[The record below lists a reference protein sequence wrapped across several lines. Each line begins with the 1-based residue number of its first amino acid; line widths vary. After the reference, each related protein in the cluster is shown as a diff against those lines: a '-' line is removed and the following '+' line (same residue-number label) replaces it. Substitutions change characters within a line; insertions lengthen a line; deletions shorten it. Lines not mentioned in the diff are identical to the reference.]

1 MLETGNTT
9 RVTGAGVATEEI
21 VVREEVASRIV
32 ADKRRSA
39 DLVRAVIMLCAI
51 VQHDFAKP
59 VDREDMTLGPTV
71 VRTIK
76 PD

>member
-1 MLETGNTT
+1 MLETGNTI
-9 RVTGAGVATEEI
+9 RVTGAGVATGEI
-21 VVREEVASRIV
+21 VVREEGASRIV
-32 ADKRRSA
+32 ADQQRSA
-39 DLVRAVIMLCAI
+39 DLVRVVIILCAI
-51 VQHDFAKP
+51 VQHDSAKP